1 MKIQGKFN
9 EAIVYTDH
17 IDNDSLNQIYAM
29 LNIPAFANS
38 KIRIMPDVHYGKGSV
53 VGFTMTMNEY
63 ICPFVVGID
72 IGCGVD
78 AYNLG
83 QIEVDLPQFD
93 KFLQSNIP
101 SGRNVNDVRALD
113 YFNLTSELENLIQ
126 KVTLKHYDRVLK
138 SLGTLGGGNHFIE
151 LDKDKEGNVWLL
163 IHSGS
168 RYLGLAVF
176 DYHQQVARNYIKK
189 NFNGASAYYR
199 NEYMLLKN
207 EGAEYLFDMKLTQEY
222 ATLNRKVMA
231 SVLIEKYFGRKFKT
245 IEHINSIHNYISFE
259 DKIIRKGAI
268 SAQKDEMLIIPLNM
282 RDGVIICRGKG
293 SADWNYSAP
302 HGAGRV
308 LSRGHAKEV
317 VSIEEFQQS
326 MHGIYSTS
334 VNTSTIDESPMAY
347 KPAEMII
354 DTIGDSVEIINV
366 AKPIYNFKSSGA

>member
-1 MKIQGKFN
+1 MKIQGKYN
-9 EAIVYTDH
+9 EAIVYTDL

-38 KIRIMPDVHYGKGSV
+38 KIRIMPDVHCGKGSV

-83 QIEVDLPQFD
+83 QTEVDLPQFD
-93 KFLQSNIP
+93 EFLQSHIP

-113 YFNLTSELENLIQ
+113 YFNLTSELESLIQ
-126 KVTLKHYDRVLK
+126 KVTLKNYDRVLK

-207 EGAEYLFDMKLTQEY
+207 EGAEYLYDMKLTQEY
-222 ATLNRKVMA
+222 AALNRKVMA
-231 SVLIEKYFGRKFKT
+231 SILIEKYFGKIFKT
-245 IEHINSIHNYISFE
+245 IEHINSTHNYISFE

-282 RDGVIICRGKG
+282 RDGIIICRGKG

-308 LSRGHAKEV
+308 LSRGRAKEV

-326 MHGIYSTS
+326 MQGIYSTS
-334 VNTSTIDESPMAY
+334 VNKSTIDESPMAY

-354 DTIGDSVEIINV
+354 DAIGDSAEIINV